1 MNNKFPPVAQVK
13 DIYWVAHFLFLSAIY
28 MMGLVNSELQV
39 WNISSLLDYN
49 RTYIF
54 VFPSFLIINFL
65 FLKAINEKI
74 NKPNKK
80 LYQGLYSIFL
90 VLFTVSFFYNG
101 DKDTYYG
108 IYAIPV
114 VLVSL
119 TCGTNLGLISA
130 VLIDVNILWRDKH
143 LVHNDIALAL
153 CLILLAWLVGQISQ
167 IIFKHAL
174 QLARERKFLADLIET
189 FSEGIIISNATGEII
204 LSNRQVEH
212 IFKVA
217 ESDLAG
223 KGESLLWAHSSV
235 PYHHWP
241 PNFLNMEAE
250 IGNKNYLISRF
261 TITDDDVAGK
271 NCFVT
276 VINDITQL
284 QQQRDKLQR
293 MATLSAV
300 GELAAGAAHEIR
312 NPLTTVKGFLQLFRE
327 KWSDHSF
334 SGLCELAYEELERIN
349 SIVGIMLQVS
359 RPEMGERKE
368 FNLNEI
374 IGDVWELYTYSGSNK
389 GIIYTKELQE
399 IPCIIGIDKQ
409 IKQVLLNL
417 LQNAERA
424 CTKGDTISIQTCA
437 DDKYVYLNINDT
449 GRGIKPEDLEKVLHP
464 FFTTDPAGTGMGL
477 AICNRIVLDH
487 NGVIR
492 VTSELGVG
500 TNISLQFKILT
511 L

>member
-1 MNNKFPPVAQVK
+1 MNNKFPAVAQVK
-13 DIYWVAHFLFLSAIY
+13 DIYWVAHFLFLSGFFITSF
-28 MMGLVNSELQV
+28 VNKEYKV
-39 WNISSLLDYN
+39 FDISSLISYN
-49 RTYIF
+49 LIYLFIAPT
-54 VFPSFLIINFL
+54 FLIINFL
-65 FLKAINEKI
+65 FLKAIEEKI
-74 NKPNKK
+74 NEPSKK
-80 LYQGLYSIFL
+80 LYQCLYSLFL
-90 VLFTVSFFYNG
+90 VLFAVSFFYICEKGIYN
-101 DKDTYYG
+101 G

-114 VLVSL
+114 VLVAL
-119 TCGTNLGLISA
+119 TCGTNLGIISA
-130 VLIDVNILWRDKH
+130 VLIGVNFILWEKH
-143 LVHNDIALAL
+143 SVHHDIALIL

-167 IIFKHAL
+167 IIFQHAL
-174 QLARERKFLADLIET
+174 QLERERKFLADLIET
-189 FSEGIIISNATGEII
+189 FSEGIIISNAAGEII
-204 LSNRQVEH
+204 LSNKQVEH
-212 IFKVA
+212 IFKLA

-223 KGESLLWAHSSV
+223 KGESLLLAQSSV

-261 TITDDDVAGK
+261 TIADDDVAGK
-271 NCFVT
+271 YCFVT

-312 NPLTTVKGFLQLFRE
+312 NPLTTVKGFLQLFKE
-327 KWSDHSF
+327 KWPDHNF